1 MTTHAV
7 AVAFGAG
14 MVATINPCGFAMLPA
29 YLSYFLG
36 LDDPSVDSRTSVL
49 RAIAVGA
56 VVTLG
61 FVVVFAILGVLV
73 QGLALPIEEHVPW
86 ATLVIG
92 AALVVL
98 GIAMLAGFQPTLALP
113 KLERGGDTRTLWSM
127 FLFGLSYAIA
137 SLSCTLPI
145 FLVTVLGVFSGDSF
159 LDGLS
164 VFVAYGLG
172 MGVLLTAITVALAL
186 ARHSVVRRLRSAMG
200 QVQRIAG
207 GLLVLAGGFL
217 VYWAWWELQVLAGNF
232 DPGGPAAA
240 LLDWQGRASSWISE
254 TGALRIGL
262 VLVLFISA
270 ALGVANWRAS
280 RTSGRDRREAAQV
293 GVEDLG

>member
-1 MTTHAV
+1 MIGHA
-7 AVAFGAG
+7 ATVAFGAG

-36 LDDPSVDSRTSVL
+36 IDDPSVDSRSSVL
-49 RAIAVGA
+49 RAVGVGA
-56 VVTLG
+56 VVTAG
-61 FVVVFAILGVLV
+61 FVVVFAIIGVML
-73 QGLALPIEEHVPW
+73 QGLALPIEEHIPW
-86 ATLVIG
+86 ATMVIG
-92 AALVVL
+92 GALVVL

-113 KLERGGDTRTLWSM
+113 KLERGGDRRTLTSM
-127 FLFGLSYAIA
+127 FIFGISYAVA

-159 LDGLS
+159 AQGLS

-172 MGVLLTAITVALAL
+172 MGLLLTAITVAIAL
-186 ARHSVVRRLRSAMG
+186 ARQSIVGRIRSALPHIH
-200 QVQRIAG
+200 RIAG

-232 DPGGPAAA
+232 DAGGPADV
-240 LLDWQGRASSWISE
+240 LLSWQSQTSNWISE

-262 VLVLFISA
+262 VLAIFIGLALA
-270 ALGVANWRAS
+270 AASWRAS
-280 RTSGRDRREAAQV
+280 RRVR
-293 GVEDLG
+293 L